1 MSWINKQVLFIQG
14 GGSQE
19 DYEADKHLVASLKAL
34 LGDAYRV
41 HYPRLA
47 TDESVPD
54 LGRIKQIGHQI
65 SRIEGELILVGH
77 SLGASML
84 LKYVSESEVKI
95 KPIAIFL
102 MATPFWSGDE
112 DWKEGFKLA
121 DNFADKVARE
131 LPVFFYHS
139 QDDDEVPFAHLALYR
154 QKMPWA
160 TFRELPSGG
169 HQLGNDLTRVAND
182 IKSL

>member
-1 MSWINKQVLFIQG
+1 MRGINKQVLFIQG

-19 DYEADKHLVASLKAL
+19 DYEADKHLVASLQEL
-34 LGDAYRV
+34 LGESYRV
-41 HYPRLA
+41 HYPLLP

-65 SRIEGELILVGH
+65 SLIEGELIMVGH

-84 LKYVSESEVKI
+84 LKYVSEIEVKI

-121 DNFADKVARE
+121 ENFADKIARE
-131 LPVFFYHS
+131 FPVFFYHS
-139 QDDDEVPFAHLALYR
+139 QDDDQVPFAHLALYR

-169 HQLGNDLTRVAND
+169 HQLGNDLSLVARD
-182 IKSL
+182 IKFL

>member
-19 DYEADKHLVASLKAL
+19 DYEADKHLVASLQEL
-34 LGDAYRV
+34 LGEAYRV
-41 HYPRLA
+41 HYPLLP

-65 SRIEGELILVGH
+65 SRIEGKLIMVGH

-84 LKYVSESEVKI
+84 LKYVSEIEVKI

-102 MATPFWSGDE
+102 IATPFWSGDE

-121 DNFADKVARE
+121 ENFADKVARE
-131 LPVFFYHS
+131 LPIFLYHS
-139 QDDDEVPFAHLALYR
+139 QNDEVVPFAHLALYR
-154 QKMPWA
+154 QRMPWA
-160 TFRELPSGG
+160 TFRQLPSGG
-169 HQLGNDLTRVAND
+169 HQLGNDLTIVAND

>member
-19 DYEADKHLVASLKAL
+19 DYQADKHLVASLQEL
-34 LGDAYRV
+34 LGEAYRV
-41 HYPRLA
+41 HYPRLP

-65 SRIEGELILVGH
+65 SRLEGELIMVGH

-84 LKYVSESEVKI
+84 LKYVSEIKVKI

-102 MATPFWSGDE
+102 IATPFWSGDE
-112 DWKEGFKLA
+112 DWKKGFKLA
-121 DNFADKVARE
+121 ENFVDKVARE
-131 LPVFFYHS
+131 LPVFLYHS
-139 QDDDEVPFAHLALYR
+139 QDDEEVPFAHLALYR

-169 HQLGNDLTRVAND
+169 HQLGNDLTMVAND